1 MRGIENILPYLSLS
15 PDILPIAKT
24 GNIIPPSRGRK
35 FKGKK
40 HASQLERANRR
51 KAKRRS

>member
-1 MRGIENILPYLSLS
+1 MRGIENILPYLSLAA
-15 PDILPIAKT
+15 DILPIART
-24 GNIIPPSRGRK
+24 GGIIAPGRGRK
-35 FKGKK
+35 VRGKR